1 MPSNQSR
8 TVPQFHWLSGWSSR
22 PSRRAGRDGSG
33 GESVRATSVAGQL
46 PNLPRGCHIIR
57 PPSWHMSLAR
67 GTRIVP
73 TKSSVSWAPAGWDR
87 ASALEIRSP
96 RSPLTCCWTGRQ
108 RQRLPPAV
116 HPRSPDAPD
125 DWDLELRAGACL
137 TCGSWVNRSMNRWI
151 RTRQNR
157 IRVGME
163 RALLDARKV
172 RYHSRRMSRLQLAHS
187 THRDQLL
194 RRIVISQSTSS

>member
-1 MPSNQSR
+1 V
-8 TVPQFHWLSGWSSR
+8 TG
-22 PSRRAGRDGSG
+22 A
-33 GESVRATSVAGQL
+33 GESREMNLRATSVAGQL

-57 PPSWHMSLAR
+57 PPSWHMSLAP

-87 ASALEIRSP
+87 SSALEIRSP
-96 RSPLTCCWTGRQ
+96 RSPLTCCRTGRQ

-172 RYHSRRMSRLQLAHS
+172 RYHSRRMSRLQLSSRAGS
-187 THRDQLL
+187 GAS
-194 RRIVISQSTSS
+194 RRSSDRPLAAAPAASSKLQVLTDCRH